1 MDPDNLATAP
11 DLEDDGLYDFF
22 ARYVRR
28 VHSDDFIRKA
38 LLKTPKTSF
47 VDIIGPS
54 DIAYVISIIK
64 NSGDVWSQDVK
75 MVEMGV
81 RVMGSREKKNKPL
94 FTQGEGAHRVK
105 EQRESKVRVYGILK
119 VGDISRGQK
128 QTGGRFT
135 TMRSR

>member
-64 NSGDVWSQDVK
+64 NSGEVWSQDVK

-81 RVMGSREKKNKPL
+81 RVMGNREKKKNRCS
-94 FTQGEGAHRVK
+94 HRVK

-119 VGDISRGQK
+119 VGDISRVQK
-128 QTGGRFT
+128 QNGGRFT